1 MRSEVALALYSGC
14 TYVYVGWCAYGV
26 TVASAITAKPAMRD
40 HFKTGH
46 MIHTQDLHLF

>member
-1 MRSEVALALYSGC
+1 VERLILSKFVVLA
-14 TYVYVGWCAYGV
+14 A
-26 TVASAITAKPAMRD
+26 AAAAIPSAITAKPAMRD